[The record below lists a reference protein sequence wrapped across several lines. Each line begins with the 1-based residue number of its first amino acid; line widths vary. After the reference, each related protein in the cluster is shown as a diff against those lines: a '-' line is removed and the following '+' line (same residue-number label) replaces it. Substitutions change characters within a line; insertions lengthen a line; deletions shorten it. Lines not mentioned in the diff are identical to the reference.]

1 MSKEDSNISIG
12 VEMVDFLQRQLTNRP
27 KMALEFGTGTGIGT
41 LILTQYCEKVVTIDN
56 DPKWI
61 YFTKQK
67 LALAIDREYDNVIFV
82 IGYDSLPTFDELYD
96 FVFLSD
102 TPDVVEEQR
111 DSLLKYWDRLAKGAI
126 IVFDYTNEKE
136 MQSFVQSTAK
146 EKKCPSMLS
155 ATGRGIGV
163 IIK

>member
-1 MSKEDSNISIG
+1 MPKEDSDISIEI
-12 VEMVDFLQRQLTNRP
+12 EMVDFLQRQLTNRP

-41 LILTQYCEKVVTIDN
+41 LILTQYCDKVVTIDN

-61 YFTKQK
+61 TFTKQK
-67 LALAIDREYDNVIFV
+67 LALAMDRKYDNVIFV

-102 TPDVVEEQR
+102 APNVVEEQKN
-111 DSLLKYWDRLAKGAI
+111 SLLKYWDRLAKGAI
-126 IVFDYTNEKE
+126 IVFDYTNDKE
-136 MQSFVQSTAK
+136 IQTFVQSMAR
-146 EKKCPSMLS
+146 EKQCPSMIS

-163 IIK
+163 LIK

>member
-1 MSKEDSNISIG
+1 MDLK
-12 VEMVDFLQRQLTNRP
+12 
-27 KMALEFGTGTGIGT
+27 
-41 LILTQYCEKVVTIDN
+41 
-56 DPKWI
+56 
-61 YFTKQK
+61 
-67 LALAIDREYDNVIFV
+67 YDNVIFV

-111 DSLLKYWDRLAKGAI
+111 ENLLKYWDRLAKGAI
-126 IVFDYTNEKE
+126 IVFDYINDKE
-136 MQSFVQSTAK
+136 TQSFVQSTAR
-146 EKKCPSMLS
+146 EKQCPSMLS

>member
-1 MSKEDSNISIG
+1 MAKEDPDVSIG
-12 VEMVDFLQRQLTNRP
+12 IEMVDFLQRQLTNRP

-41 LILTQYCEKVVTIDN
+41 LILTQYCEKVVTVDN

-61 YFTKQK
+61 CFTKQK
-67 LALAIDREYDNVIFV
+67 LALAMDREYDNVIFV

-111 DSLLKYWDRLAKGAI
+111 NSLLKYWDRLAKKAI
-126 IVFDYTNEKE
+126 IVFDYANDKE
-136 MQSFVQSTAK
+136 IQTFVQSTAK
-146 EKKCPSMLS
+146 EKQCPSLLS

-163 IIK
+163 LIK

>member
-1 MSKEDSNISIG
+1 MFKEDFDIAMEI
-12 VEMVDFLQRQLTNRP
+12 EMVDFLLRQLTNRP

-41 LILTQYCEKVVTIDN
+41 LILTKYCEKVVTVDN

-61 YFTKQK
+61 QFTKQK
-67 LALAIDREYDNVIFV
+67 LTLVMDRKYDNVIYV

-111 DSLLKYWDRLAKGAI
+111 DSLLKYWDRLAEKAI
-126 IVFDYTNEKE
+126 IVFDYANDKE
-136 MQSFVQSTAK
+136 IQTFVQSMAK
-146 EKKCPSMLS
+146 EKQCPSMLS
-155 ATGRGIGV
+155 PTGRGIGV
-163 IIK
+163 LIK